1 MPLAL
6 DVVENRARKIQLLL
20 FDVDGVLTDGTVVI
34 GSDGSEAKS
43 FSIRDGLALAWAK
56 AEGLRVGWL
65 SGRASEATTV
75 RAEELGI
82 DIVVQSGPDKRPA
95 YASIVKQ
102 LQLTDYQV
110 AYMGDDLLDLP
121 ILGRVGLSAAPADA
135 AEDVL
140 SRVHWVSR
148 MPGGRGA
155 ARDLIEL
162 VLRSRLKWDRLVTQ
176 HLR

>member
-20 FDVDGVLTDGTVVI
+20 FDVDGVLTDGSVVI
-34 GSDGSEAKS
+34 AGDGMEAKS
-43 FSIRDGLALAWAK
+43 FSIRDGLALKWAM

-65 SGRASEATTV
+65 SGRPSEATSR

-82 DIVVQSGPDKRPA
+82 DHVVQSGPDKRVG
-95 YASIVKQ
+95 YASIVKE

-148 MPGGRGA
+148 MPGGKGA
-155 ARDLIEL
+155 VRDLIEL